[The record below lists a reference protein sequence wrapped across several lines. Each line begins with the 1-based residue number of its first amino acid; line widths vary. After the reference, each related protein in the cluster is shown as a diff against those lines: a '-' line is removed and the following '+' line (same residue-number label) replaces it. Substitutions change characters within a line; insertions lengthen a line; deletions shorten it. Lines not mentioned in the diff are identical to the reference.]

1 MDFRGKKPKSLL
13 NSKMPA
19 FVLYGARGSTN
30 TDRVRLTLAEG
41 GFTDYE
47 LVLADLQRGEQKAE
61 ENMKRHPWG
70 KVPVLTFPD
79 GFTLHESRA
88 ICKHL
93 ARKYSFPL
101 LPSAPDVNAMALFDQ
116 AESVEISY
124 FLEPAGKIAFEK
136 FVKKRMGLP
145 ADEKIV
151 SDALRSVETYLEIA
165 ERSLLQKKF
174 MAGDEFTLVD
184 IYYIL
189 LIRRLFACGYGD
201 LIFRH
206 GAVNAWW
213 NRCIDRPAI
222 KKLFTADEEAMAVIS
237 AATR

>member
-1 MDFRGKKPKSLL
+1 
-13 NSKMPA
+13 MPA

-47 LVLADLQRGEQKAE
+47 LVLADLQRGEQKSD

-88 ICKHL
+88 ICKHV

-101 LPSAPDVNAMALFDQ
+101 LPSSSDVNAMALFDQ

-151 SDALRSVETYLEIA
+151 SDALRFVEMYLEIA

-174 MAGDEFTLVD
+174 VAGDEFTLVD
-184 IYYIL
+184 IYYIP

-201 LIFRH
+201 LILRH

-237 AATR
+237 AAAR